1 MYCLQFKSIY
11 GSCYHSNCY
20 IVAIVLFFF
29 VYFLHFAFTL
39 SLLSVANLESQENS
53 KVQND
58 FSYVNLFFSIL
69 YFNIIC

>member
-1 MYCLQFKSIY
+1 MC
-11 GSCYHSNCY
+11 CYNLNLY
-20 IVAIVLFFF
+20 MVVVIILIVILLLLFSF
-29 VYFLHFAFTL
+29 VVFFLHFAFTL

-53 KVQND
+53 KVQSD